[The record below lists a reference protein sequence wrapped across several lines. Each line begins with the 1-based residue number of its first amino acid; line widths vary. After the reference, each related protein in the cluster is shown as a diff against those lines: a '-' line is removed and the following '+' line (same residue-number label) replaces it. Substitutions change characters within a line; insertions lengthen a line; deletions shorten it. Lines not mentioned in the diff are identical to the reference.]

1 VATAKPKVVE
11 KASVE
16 NVGTDV
22 VVSFDKD
29 RFVLDGQ
36 QFVALIADSRV
47 AATGVIR

>member
-1 VATAKPKVVE
+1 MATVKPKVVE
-11 KASVE
+11 KVTVE

-29 RFVLDGQ
+29 QFVLDGQ

>member
-1 VATAKPKVVE
+1 MATAKPKVV
-11 KASVE
+11 KKVTVE

-29 RFVLDGQ
+29 QFVLDGQ